1 MTSRNPL
8 EVVYFSDLLCVWA
21 YAGQVRV
28 DELRAQMGDEICVAD
43 RFLNVYGD
51 VPSRIQKHAG
61 DASDP
66 AATYAKRMRAVASR
80 FEHTKMSERCFTD
93 VCPPSSNQAHLVLSA
108 VRTMIADGD
117 LEGDDTFPPL
127 IRRVRLAFFEE
138 ALDVGRLDVLYGLLE
153 ASGIPRGPVEERLAN
168 GTAMAAL
175 SADLLEKDNLAITG
189 SPTWVLDGGRQ
200 KLFGNVGYRVVQAN
214 IHELLRGDDRRSG
227 ASWC

>member
-1 MTSRNPL
+1 MTRRNPL

-28 DELRAQMGDEICVAD
+28 DELRDQMEDEIRLTD

-51 VPSRIQKHAG
+51 VPGRIQKHAG
-61 DASDP
+61 SAAQP
-66 AATYAKRMRAVASR
+66 AATYAKRMRAVAGG
-80 FEHTKMSERCFTD
+80 FEHTNMSERCFTE
-93 VCPPSSNQAHLVLSA
+93 VCPLSSNQAHLVLSA
-108 VRTMIADGD
+108 VRTMVDDGAV
-117 LEGDDTFPPL
+117 EGGGTLPAL

-153 ASGIPRGPVEERLAN
+153 DGDVPRGPVEERLAN

-175 SADLLEKDNLAITG
+175 SADLLEKDNLSVTG

-200 KLFGNVGYRVVQAN
+200 KLFGNVGYRVVAAN
-214 IHELLRGDDRRSG
+214 VNELLRADQSRSG